1 MTEAHS
7 DRIPTAVLSKITA
20 LTRLQLIRW
29 LMCLCP
35 FLIAQQVTAAR
46 QDTVATQDTAVDT
59 SLQQVTAA
67 RQDTV
72 ATQDVAGQQVT
83 AAPQDTVAT
92 QDTAV
97 DTSLDQMP
105 AIQLEEAVAFFE
117 SGQNERARE
126 AFLRMLEDQPDEPV
140 VLYHLGRLD
149 TDRKAAEQYYLKVLL
164 HDPQHA
170 LADDALLEVSRIQYA
185 LERHDE
191 AVNACNRLLAAY
203 PESDL
208 EDETR
213 FLLGQALLAGRRP
226 ELSRMVFQQL
236 LASEPD
242 STLVLSARLTIAESY
257 HAQGDF
263 IEAARRYLRFEI
275 EFPEAE
281 GLETVLWQ
289 AGQSLENAGRNVEA
303 GYVYQ
308 RLIKRFPDSPEANR
322 ARMERPLPE

>member
-46 QDTVATQDTAVDT
+46 
-59 SLQQVTAA
+59 
-67 RQDTV
+67 
-72 ATQDVAGQQVT
+72 
-83 AAPQDTVAT
+83 QDTVAT